1 MKDLNCGNDPYAFL
15 GRSIL
20 DLEMGTCL
28 MLSRKNMLVW
38 LKHILVGTMVGN
50 EVEAKRTYEF

>member
-1 MKDLNCGNDPYAFL
+1 MLDAFKK
-15 GRSIL
+15 
-20 DLEMGTCL
+20 EHA
-28 MLSRKNMLVW
+28 VW